1 MRIIALI
8 IPLIWGTVIFGHG
21 KEKHEPKIKDDQK
34 VDNTSQMVI
43 PDEGERL
50 KSVNDKTNNTKTNGV
65 AEAFEENIE
74 PPEKVEIMAQLE
86 EKRIVGKWLGL
97 DEFPTLHPMVVHLPV
112 VLLPFAFLL
121 LVIEFFSRSK
131 SPQLPSII
139 ATFGGTAGA
148 LMASYWL
155 HPHVESISRDAL
167 EVLEAHDLFAYITTG
182 LASGASMCLLLRYFR
197 WNSPDRRWWTGSAL
211 ILLFF
216 SSLSV
221 AATGHLGATLSH
233 VHQVEISKSNH

>member
-1 MRIIALI
+1 MRVIAII
-8 IPLIWGTVIFGHG
+8 IPLMWGTLIFGHG
-21 KEKHEPKIKDDQK
+21 EEKHEPKIIDDHK
-34 VDNTSQMVI
+34 TDNISHKLI
-43 PDEGERL
+43 LDEGKRL
-50 KSVNDKTNNTKTNGV
+50 KFVNDKVNNTKTNVV
-65 AEAFEENIE
+65 AETFEENIE
-74 PPEKVEIMAQLE
+74 PPEKVEFTTYLE
-86 EKRIVGKWLGL
+86 PKRSMGKWLGL

-121 LVIEFFSRSK
+121 LVIEFFSSSK
-131 SPQLPSII
+131 SPQLPTII

-182 LASGASMCLLLRYFR
+182 LASGASICLLLRYFR

-233 VHQVEISKSNH
+233 VHQIEIPKSNH

>member
-182 LASGASMCLLLRYFR
+182 FASGASICLLLRYFR

>member
-121 LVIEFFSRSK
+121 LIIEIFSRSK

-182 LASGASMCLLLRYFR
+182 FASGASMCLLLRYFR

>member
-197 WNSPDRRWWTGSAL
+197 WNSPDRRCWTGSAL

>member
-1 MRIIALI
+1 M
-8 IPLIWGTVIFGHG
+8 
-21 KEKHEPKIKDDQK
+21 
-34 VDNTSQMVI
+34 
-43 PDEGERL
+43 
-50 KSVNDKTNNTKTNGV
+50 
-65 AEAFEENIE
+65 
-74 PPEKVEIMAQLE
+74 
-86 EKRIVGKWLGL
+86 GKWLGL

-121 LVIEFFSRSK
+121 LVIEIFSRSK

-182 LASGASMCLLLRYFR
+182 LAWGASMCLLLRYFR

>member
-1 MRIIALI
+1 MRTIAII
-8 IPLIWGTVIFGHG
+8 IPLVWGTIIFGHG
-21 KEKHEPKIKDDQK
+21 KEKHETKIIDDHK
-34 VDNTSQMVI
+34 MENTSQKLI
-43 PDEGERL
+43 PDKGEHL

-121 LVIEFFSRSK
+121 LLIEFFSRSK

-139 ATFGGTAGA
+139 ATLGGTAGA

-155 HPHVESISRDAL
+155 HPHVESISKDAL
-167 EVLEAHDLFAYITTG
+167 EVLEAHDMYAYITTG
-182 LASGASMCLLLRYFR
+182 LASGASICLLLRYFR

>member
-1 MRIIALI
+1 MRIIAII
-8 IPLIWGTVIFGHG
+8 IPLMWGTVIFGHG
-21 KEKHEPKIKDDQK
+21 KEKHEPKIIDDHK
-34 VDNTSQMVI
+34 MNNTSLKIISV
-43 PDEGERL
+43 EGERL
-50 KSVNDKTNNTKTNGV
+50 NSVNDKENNTKTNVV
-65 AEAFEENIE
+65 AEIVEENME
-74 PPEKVEIMAQLE
+74 PPEKVVITAQLE
-86 EKRIVGKWLGL
+86 EKRSMGKWLGL

-182 LASGASMCLLLRYFR
+182 LASGASMCQLLRYIR

>member
-1 MRIIALI
+1 M
-8 IPLIWGTVIFGHG
+8 
-21 KEKHEPKIKDDQK
+21 
-34 VDNTSQMVI
+34 
-43 PDEGERL
+43 
-50 KSVNDKTNNTKTNGV
+50 
-65 AEAFEENIE
+65 
-74 PPEKVEIMAQLE
+74 
-86 EKRIVGKWLGL
+86 GKWLGL

-121 LVIEFFSRSK
+121 LVIEIFSRPK

-182 LASGASMCLLLRYFR
+182 FASGASMCLLLRYFR

>member
-121 LVIEFFSRSK
+121 LVIEIFSRSK
-131 SPQLPSII
+131 SSQLPSMI

-197 WNSPDRRWWTGSAL
+197 WKSPDRRWWTGSAL

>member
-1 MRIIALI
+1 MRIIAII
-8 IPLIWGTVIFGHG
+8 IPLMWGTVIFGHG

-65 AEAFEENIE
+65 AEAVEENIE
-74 PPEKVEIMAQLE
+74 PPEKVEIMTQLE
-86 EKRIVGKWLGL
+86 EKWSVGKWLGL

-121 LVIEFFSRSK
+121 LIIEIFSRPK

-182 LASGASMCLLLRYFR
+182 FASGASMCLLLRYFR

>member
-1 MRIIALI
+1 MRIIAII
-8 IPLIWGTVIFGHG
+8 IPLMWGTVIFGHG
-21 KEKHEPKIKDDQK
+21 KEKHEPKIKDDHK

-65 AEAFEENIE
+65 AEAVEENIE

-121 LVIEFFSRSK
+121 LLIEFFSRSK

-155 HPHVESISRDAL
+155 HPHVESISKDAL

-182 LASGASMCLLLRYFR
+182 FASGASMCLLLRYFR

>member
-65 AEAFEENIE
+65 AEAVEEKIE

-86 EKRIVGKWLGL
+86 EKKSVGKWLGL

-121 LVIEFFSRSK
+121 LLIEFFSRSK
-131 SPQLPSII
+131 SPQLPSMI

-155 HPHVESISRDAL
+155 HPHVESISKDAL

-182 LASGASMCLLLRYFR
+182 FASGASMCLLLRYFR